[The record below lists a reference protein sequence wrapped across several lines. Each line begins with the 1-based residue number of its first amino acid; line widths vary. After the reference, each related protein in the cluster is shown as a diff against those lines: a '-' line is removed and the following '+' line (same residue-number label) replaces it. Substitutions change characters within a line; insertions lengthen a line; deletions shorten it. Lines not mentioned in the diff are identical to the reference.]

1 MSNAALLAQIQQG
14 RKLKKAETHDRSAP
28 AIQTKGARGPVGGGG
43 GGGGNSVGV
52 GDRGGA
58 PQLGALFAGGGIPKL
73 KPAGGPPTSMLIAV
87 CFQSFVDV
95 DYIQVNP
102 CH

>member
-14 RKLKKAETHDRSAP
+14 RKLKKVETHDRSAP

-43 GGGGNSVGV
+43 GNSVGIGV
-52 GDRGGA
+52 GAGVGGGA
-58 PQLGALFAGGGIPKL
+58 PQLGGLFAGGVPKL

-95 DYIQVNP
+95 DYIQINP